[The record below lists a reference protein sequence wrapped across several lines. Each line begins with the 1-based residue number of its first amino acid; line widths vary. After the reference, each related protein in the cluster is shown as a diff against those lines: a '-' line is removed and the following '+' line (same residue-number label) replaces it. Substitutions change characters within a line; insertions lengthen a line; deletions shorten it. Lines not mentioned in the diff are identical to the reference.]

1 MNEKRKQIEQLIDG
15 VMSRLDKT
23 GSNAQKYRNMF
34 QQMNDKQFAEWIT
47 NFLNNDKSN
56 FRLDIEEF
64 GKIELKYENVEDAAK
79 FMKLNLFEYVY
90 VPHVSSDPN
99 RPVRTKQ
106 PVLVGYLNIKRPQ
119 QLVTKKT
126 GLSLTDTKRDE
137 LSGTA
142 KGDSK
147 GGTTSGIE
155 NELLAGVG
163 ADEIISEI
171 SGARGDNVNEY
182 DNMIASISETGSCKL
197 ADIKTTAYDK
207 PTLLKSDIFLR
218 AMGFKTDLVSESYY
232 SIDRVRAALN
242 GTKNK

>member
-171 SGARGDNVNEY
+171 SGARGDNVNE
-182 DNMIASISETGSCKL
+182 
-197 ADIKTTAYDK
+197 
-207 PTLLKSDIFLR
+207 
-218 AMGFKTDLVSESYY
+218 
-232 SIDRVRAALN
+232 
-242 GTKNK
+242 

>member
-1 MNEKRKQIEQLIDG
+1 MNDKRKQIQDLIDG
-15 VMSRLDKT
+15 TMMRLDPT

-34 QQMNDKQFAEWIT
+34 QRMNDKQFAEWA
-47 NFLNNDKSN
+47 NQFFNDDKSN

-64 GKIELKYENVEDAAK
+64 GKIELNYAAIENAAK
-79 FMKLNLFEYVY
+79 FLKLELFEYVY
-90 VPHVSSDPN
+90 IPHVSADPN
-99 RPVRTKQ
+99 RPVRTRE

-126 GLSLTDTKRDE
+126 GLALTDTNRDE
-137 LSGTA
+137 LTGTA
-142 KGDSK
+142 KGESK
-147 GGTTSGIE
+147 GGTTTGIE

-163 ADEIISEI
+163 ADEIISEF
-171 SGARGDNVNEY
+171 SGVRGDNVNEY
-182 DNMIASISETGSCKL
+182 DNMISEISETGSCRL
-197 ADIKTTAYDK
+197 ADVKTSVYDK

-242 GTKNK
+242 GT

>member
-242 GTKNK
+242 GAKNK